1 MINGFSIGMTNPFRL
16 CAVSDKGQSATTERI
31 EASRTGIQVP
41 SIATPKVIQTVV
53 DLESDEQTTSQQQ
66 SGLCSVPFGP
76 ILGI

>member
-16 CAVSDKGQSATTERI
+16 CAVSDKEQPATTECI
-31 EASRTGIQVP
+31 EALKTGIQVS

-66 SGLCSVPFGP
+66 SGLCSVFFGP
-76 ILGI
+76 ILWI